1 MTLLRLGNGGDSDDG
16 AGLFSVIGKSAV
28 GNEADDLRVVVVE
41 DAGHGIFYRANEL
54 GNVANP
60 ARAVSGSRW
69 LELTVGPEMTLGPGE
84 NEND

>member
-1 MTLLRLGNGGDSDDG
+1 MGN
-16 AGLFSVIGKSAV
+16 K
-28 GNEADDLRVVVVE
+28 ADDLRVVVVE

-69 LELTVGPEMTLGPGE
+69 LELTVGPEMTFGPGE
-84 NEND
+84 NKND